1 MNRTFGSIVCE
12 AWLLIVLAGCA
23 PVARATGT
31 PAAPTESGFPTLAA
45 PNTQQPATPTR
56 SAVATALS
64 PNTRLPTVMVQAQA
78 YAIPLIGTGDGDVS
92 VNKWVGPALL
102 HAKYTGGDVFG
113 VQGLR
118 STYGDLGVLKTL
130 IDATG
135 PYEGTVPLDFEQGS
149 PTTGLQILASGP
161 WVIEIRPLD
170 SAKPYGVPATVNGKG
185 DDVVLLEG
193 GAVGS
198 IMGIAAG
205 GGRFVVDG
213 YDATGT
219 QRPLFDELAPFTG
232 AVAVDAEMSAVAVHA
247 TGAWSLQIATK

>member
-1 MNRTFGSIVCE
+1 MHRTFGSILG
-12 AWLLIVLAGCA
+12 ASWLLIVLAGCA
-23 PVARATGT
+23 PLERSSATE
-31 PAAPTESGFPTLAA
+31 AAPTQSGFPTLSA
-45 PNTQQPATPTR
+45 PNTQQAATPTR
-56 SAVATALS
+56 YAAPTALL
-64 PNTRLPTVMVQAQA
+64 PGTALPTVMVQSSR
-78 YAIPLIGTGDGDVS
+78 IPVMGSGDADVN

-102 HAKYTGGDVFG
+102 HAKYTGGDIFG

-118 STYGDLGVLKTL
+118 ATYGELGVLKTL

-135 PYEGTVPLDFEQGS
+135 PYEGTVPLDFEQGQ
-149 PTTGLQILASGP
+149 PTTRLQVLASGP

-170 SAKPYGVPATVNGKG
+170 SAKPYQIPATVNGKG
-185 DDVVLLEG
+185 DDVVLLQG

-219 QRPLFDELAPFTG
+219 QVTLFDELAPFTG
-232 AVAVDAEMSAVAVHA
+232 AVGVDAEVSALAVHSTA
-247 TGAWSLQIATK
+247 TWSLQIATK